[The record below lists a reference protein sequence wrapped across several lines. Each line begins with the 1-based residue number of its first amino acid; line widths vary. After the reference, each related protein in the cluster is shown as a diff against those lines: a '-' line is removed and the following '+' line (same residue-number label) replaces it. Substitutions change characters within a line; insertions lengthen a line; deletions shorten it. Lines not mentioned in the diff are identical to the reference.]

1 MRNKYAKLLN
11 QLKLREV
18 EEPKHR
24 DDRVL
29 LVDGLNTFIR
39 AYSAT
44 PTLNANG
51 EHCGG
56 VSGFLSSI
64 GSAIK
69 QISPTRVV
77 VVFDGKNGSAARKKL
92 FPEYKAARK
101 VKIRLNRAQSVE
113 KEDNQLEQLIRLI
126 DYLDTLPITVVT
138 LDGAEADDVIA
149 YITNSILTPKDS
161 HSFIMSSD
169 KDFLQLV
176 SNNVHVW
183 SPTKK
188 KLYYEDDV
196 YQEYGVIPQ
205 NFSVY
210 RALEGDTSDGIPGAP
225 GLKLKTILKRW
236 PILGECEP
244 ITLEEF
250 LYRNIDYL
258 DKLPKIKAYKIIEE
272 NVDNIKLYHKIM
284 QLDDTILN
292 AATQL
297 KVHNIMDGEGST
309 LSKVGFHR
317 LLLEDGM
324 SNAIRNPEMWL
335 RDVTTKL
342 NHYTNLL

>member
-11 QLKLREV
+11 QLKLREA

-64 GSAIK
+64 GHAIK
-69 QISPTRVV
+69 TIDPTRVV
-77 VVFDGKNGSAARKKL
+77 VVFDGKNGSATRRKL
-92 FPEYKAARK
+92 FPDYKAHRK
-101 VKIRLNRAQSVE
+101 VKIRLNRAQSVD
-113 KEDNQLEQLIRLI
+113 KEDNQLEQLVRLV
-126 DYLDTLPITVVT
+126 DYLETLPITVITVE
-138 LDGAEADDVIA
+138 GAEADDVIA
-149 YITNSILTPKDS
+149 YITNEVLTPKNS
-161 HSFIMSSD
+161 HTFIMSSD

-176 SNNVHVW
+176 SNNVHIW

-196 YQEYGVIPQ
+196 YSEFGVIPQ
-205 NFSVY
+205 NFAVY
-210 RALEGDTSDGIPGAP
+210 RALEGDTSDNIPGAP
-225 GLKLKTILKRW
+225 GLKLKTIIKRW
-236 PILGECEP
+236 PKVAEQTP

-250 LYRNIDYL
+250 FQYNTELMSDS
-258 DKLPKIKAYKIIEE
+258 KVKAYEAVE
-272 NVDNIKLYHKIM
+272 QSAENIKLYYKIM
-284 QLDDTILN
+284 QLHETLLNSTAQLRIHNTMEDDVQKL
-292 AATQL
+292 A
-297 KVHNIMDGEGST
+297 KMR
-309 LSKVGFHR
+309 FHK
-317 LLLEDGM
+317 LLIEDGM
-324 SNAIRNPEMWL
+324 SNAIKNPEMWI
-335 RDVTTKL
+335 RDIATKL
-342 NHYTNLL
+342 NHYQEML

>member
-11 QLKLREV
+11 QLKLRET
-18 EEPKHR
+18 EESKHR

-29 LVDGLNTFIR
+29 IVDGLNTFIR

-56 VSGFLSSI
+56 ISGFLSSM
-64 GSAIK
+64 GHAIK
-69 QISPTRVV
+69 TISPTRVI
-77 VVFDGKNGSAARKKL
+77 VVFDGKNGSATRRKL
-92 FPEYKAARK
+92 YPEYKTTRK
-101 VKIRLNRAQSVE
+101 VKIRLNRAQSVD
-113 KEDNQLEQLIRLI
+113 KEDNQLEQLLRLV
-126 DYLDTLPITVVT
+126 DYLETLPITVIT
-138 LDGAEADDVIA
+138 LDGAEADDVMA

-196 YQEYGVIPQ
+196 YSEYGVIPQ
-205 NFSVY
+205 NFAVY
-210 RALEGDTSDGIPGAP
+210 RALEGDSSDNIPGAP
-225 GLKLKTILKRW
+225 GLKLRTILKRW
-236 PILGECEP
+236 PRMAEQTTVPLD
-244 ITLEEF
+244 EF
-250 LYRNIDYL
+250 FDYNAEL
-258 DKLPKIKAYKIIEE
+258 MDTSKIKAYKIVEQ
-272 NVDNIKLYHKIM
+272 NVENIKLYHKIM
-284 QLDDTILN
+284 RLDQTLLN
-292 AATQL
+292 PTTQL
-297 KVHNIMDGEGST
+297 RIHDAMEDEGRKLAKMT
-309 LSKVGFHR
+309 FHR
-317 LLLEDGM
+317 LLIEDGM
-324 SNAIRNPEMWL
+324 TNSIRNPEMWL

-342 NHYTNLL
+342 NQYTNLL

>member
-1 MRNKYAKLLN
+1 MKNKYAKLLN
-11 QLKLREV
+11 QLKLRET

-29 LVDGLNTFIR
+29 IVDGLNTFIR

-56 VSGFLSSI
+56 ISGFLSSM
-64 GSAIK
+64 GHAIK
-69 QISPTRVV
+69 TINPTRVV
-77 VVFDGKNGSAARKKL
+77 VVFDGKNGSATRRKL
-92 FPEYKAARK
+92 YPGYKATRK
-101 VKIRLNRAQSVE
+101 VSIRLNRAQSVD

-126 DYLDTLPITVVT
+126 DYLETLPITVIT
-138 LDGAEADDVIA
+138 LDGAEADDIIA

-176 SNNVHVW
+176 SNKTHVW

-196 YQEYGVIPQ
+196 YSEYGVIPQ
-205 NFSVY
+205 NFAVY
-210 RALEGDTSDGIPGAP
+210 RALEGDSSDNIPGAP

-236 PILGECEP
+236 PKMAEQ
-244 ITLEEF
+244 TTTSLEEF
-250 LYRNIDYL
+250 FSYNEELVKDS
-258 DKLPKIKAYKIIEE
+258 KIKAYQVVEE
-272 NVDNIKLYHKIM
+272 SVEDIKLYHKIM
-284 QLDDTILN
+284 QLDETILN
-292 AATQL
+292 STTQL
-297 KVHNIMDGEGST
+297 RIHDHMDDEGRT
-309 LSKVGFHR
+309 LAKMTFHR
-317 LLLEDGM
+317 LLIEDGM
-324 SNAIRNPEMWL
+324 TNAIRNPEMWL

-342 NHYTNLL
+342 NQYTNLL

>member
-56 VSGFLSSI
+56 ISGFLSSM
-64 GSAIK
+64 GHAIK
-69 QISPTRVV
+69 TIDPTRVV
-77 VVFDGKNGSAARKKL
+77 VVFDGKNGSATRRKL
-92 FPEYKAARK
+92 YPEYKAHRK

-113 KEDNQLEQLIRLI
+113 KEDNQLEQLIRLV
-126 DYLDTLPITVVT
+126 DYLETLPITVLT

-149 YITNSILTPKDS
+149 YITNEVLTPKNS
-161 HSFIMSSD
+161 HTFIMSSD

-176 SNNVHVW
+176 SNNVHIW

-196 YQEYGVIPQ
+196 YSEFGIIPQ
-205 NFSVY
+205 NFAVY
-210 RALEGDTSDGIPGAP
+210 RALEGDNSDNIPGAP
-225 GLKLKTILKRW
+225 GLKLKTIVKRW
-236 PILGECEP
+236 PRIAEQKL
-244 ITLEEF
+244 ISLEEF
-250 LYRNIDYL
+250 FTYNAELMDES
-258 DKLPKIKAYKIIEE
+258 KIKAYEAVE
-272 NVDNIKLYHKIM
+272 QNAQDIKLYHKIM
-284 QLDDTILN
+284 QLHETLLN
-292 AATQL
+292 STTQL
-297 KVHNIMDGEGST
+297 RINNIMEDDVQK
-309 LSKVGFHR
+309 LAKMKFHK
-317 LLLEDGM
+317 LLIEDGM
-324 SNAIRNPEMWL
+324 GNAIKNPEMWI
-335 RDVTTKL
+335 RDIATKL
-342 NHYTNLL
+342 NHYQEML